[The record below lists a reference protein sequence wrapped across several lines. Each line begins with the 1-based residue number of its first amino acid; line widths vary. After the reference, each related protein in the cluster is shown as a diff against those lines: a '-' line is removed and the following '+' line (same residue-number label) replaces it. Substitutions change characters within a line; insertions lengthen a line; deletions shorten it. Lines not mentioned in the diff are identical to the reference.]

1 MNIFFILFLFFRFF
15 LVSSHNLNLNE
26 LMFINNLNSFLYNF
40 HNNNNEEEEFNP
52 NTFTFL
58 LIHTFQ
64 AFMSEVE
71 KKIELYPL
79 EEKYKKILKKIF
91 MEKKVNNSTKYFF
104 TKVFGD
110 SSKNKN
116 DIQKYEN
123 CMFETYGGDLEEIY
137 TDEIFIQKPLF
148 YIIYLDVSNNKKI
161 TTVSHR
167 ASKYMFGLCFPK
179 ISYPLFTFE
188 QEKKWAEDNF
198 KNLTI
203 LFSYHFGN
211 LFNLS
216 LQNEDALK
224 QIEII
229 SVFNQTLQ
237 NKEFNLRENKYLNL
251 IPFYIFLIIII
262 LISSIRIFPFF
273 LVKNFFVSKQ
283 RVTSF
288 QALKN
293 KKFYNKTQFNEF
305 KKLLSVSHNM
315 DELFS
320 SKLIESNLFYDSGLV
335 YIKGIRG
342 VSFIFL
348 IFGSLFYVLYNNSM
362 CVYEVKQFIYIY
374 KHPFYFIFFVGIR
387 YAPRV
392 LFSCSGYTLFY
403 KFYCY
408 LEEKKEENEVK
419 NNMSK
424 KETKNNNE
432 NNKKN
437 EDENFFKKNVL
448 SVKYLFHF
456 ILRQIHKYIFFI
468 LIIFFMRY
476 SIYDVTFILNKY
488 INYNGPMWEYF
499 RKKIVNSSKIKI
511 LFGVL
516 NIFSFYPISNTDL
529 DFLIYLWPVYNE
541 IFFFIVTTIII
552 FITYNKKF
560 RFDILIKILI
570 FLLTITK
577 LILSFCTNYHSS
589 LYYVRF
595 NFGLFFTNP
604 IYNFN
609 YFLIGVYYGM
619 NNYIIQKNLAD
630 NDLNKYNRPYFIS
643 SFNSVNNY
651 KDLILNKK
659 KFIFYVL
666 FSFII
671 MMIFS
676 SSNFIIINILI
687 SIKKCDHEELEELIN
702 NFISSNYIKTFYCFD
717 IEIIV
722 FLCHSI
728 AFLYY
733 IKGDNVI
740 SNLLSLD
747 FWNFLNKTYFNF
759 ILLINLVTLYVLYQ
773 GEIRIKLNLF
783 NCILYSIICAS
794 LTFIMV
800 FISSLFFEL
809 PAKRIINFIKEKNSE
824 NFYEEEEE
832 DLIE

>member
-52 NTFTFL
+52 DTFTFL

-91 MEKKVNNSTKYFF
+91 MEKKVNNATKYFF

-362 CVYEVKQFIYIY
+362 CVYEIKQFIYIY

-560 RFDILIKILI
+560 RFDILIKVLI
-570 FLLTITK
+570 ILLTITK

-609 YFLIGVYYGM
+609 YFLIGVYY
-619 NNYIIQKNLAD
+619 
-630 NDLNKYNRPYFIS
+630 
-643 SFNSVNNY
+643 
-651 KDLILNKK
+651 
-659 KFIFYVL
+659 
-666 FSFII
+666 
-671 MMIFS
+671 
-676 SSNFIIINILI
+676 
-687 SIKKCDHEELEELIN
+687 
-702 NFISSNYIKTFYCFD
+702 
-717 IEIIV
+717 
-722 FLCHSI
+722 
-728 AFLYY
+728 
-733 IKGDNVI
+733 
-740 SNLLSLD
+740 
-747 FWNFLNKTYFNF
+747 
-759 ILLINLVTLYVLYQ
+759 
-773 GEIRIKLNLF
+773 
-783 NCILYSIICAS
+783 
-794 LTFIMV
+794 
-800 FISSLFFEL
+800 
-809 PAKRIINFIKEKNSE
+809 
-824 NFYEEEEE
+824 
-832 DLIE
+832 